1 VAGQRSGRGLAVVV
15 GVSVTAAL
23 LAGSARAT
31 PPGPPPVAGRGGPP
45 PAWIETA
52 TGARWL
58 AYSGY
63 CWNSICVRVRSPATR
78 TDLPVVRGTAGKMAS
93 VHFGFAARAVGVSV
107 LGAPKTTSL
116 PAGRIVSWRVARK
129 GITVISAT
137 APGGRGTVSYAV
149 VVS

>member
-1 VAGQRSGRGLAVVV
+1 MAGMSGA
-15 GVSVTAAL
+15 AAL
-23 LAGSARAT
+23 FAASATAT

-52 TGARWL
+52 SGARWL

-78 TDLPVVRGTAGKMAS
+78 TDLPVVRGTAGKVAK

-107 LGAPKTTSL
+107 LGSPKTASL

-149 VVS
+149 AVS